1 MIFLPL
7 CAKISLFSLSIRLF
21 SPPLH
26 RPQLTRK
33 GLLWHLLIKRRSRT
47 LSSVFKSRKFATPE
61 KMRCR
66 LGACVWCTYLHIAFL
81 NMQRFIVIHR
91 VAVVSY
97 PQE

>member
-7 CAKISLFSLSIRLF
+7 CAKIPLFSLPIRLF

-33 GLLWHLLIKRRSRT
+33 GLLWHLLIKDVHGRYLLCSNLASLLLLRRCD
-47 LSSVFKSRKFATPE
+47 VGWAP
-61 KMRCR
+61 
-66 LGACVWCTYLHIAFL
+66 VYVYPYLHIAFL
-81 NMQRFIVIHR
+81 NMQWFNVMHR